1 MNIHKNARLTPLRRE
16 EMAVAVLGGRLT
28 KAQAARLYGVSLKIV
43 SRWTERFRISGRA
56 AMTDRS
62 SRPTRSPR
70 QMGQD
75 IVERI
80 LHLRRQRLTGK
91 HIAMETGVSPAT
103 VSRILRRAKLSRMK
117 DIDPVEPVIR
127 YEYAEPGGLIHLDI
141 KRLGRFE
148 RVGHRITGNRTGQS
162 NARGVGWEYVHVC
175 IDDASRIAF
184 TDIFPDEK
192 AISAIAFLK
201 AAVAY
206 YASLGVTVTRVMTD
220 NGACYIAKE
229 FAKACKALDLKHI
242 RTKPYTPKTNG
253 KAERFIQTALREW
266 AYARAYPS
274 SQIRKAHLPNWT
286 HMYNWHR
293 PHSGLK
299 SKTPISRLGLN
310 RDNLLTL
317 HN

>member
-1 MNIHKNARLTPLRRE
+1 MNIHKNARLTPSRRE

-28 KAQAARLYGVSLKIV
+28 KAEAASRYGVSAKIV
-43 SRWTERFRISGRA
+43 SRWTDRFRISGRS

-62 SRPTRSPR
+62 SRPACSPR
-70 QMGQD
+70 QTDEG

-80 LHLRRQRLTGK
+80 VHLRQQRLTGK
-91 HIAMETGVSPAT
+91 HIAMETGVSPTT
-103 VSRILRRAKLSRMK
+103 VSRVLRRAKLSRMK
-117 DIDPVEPVIR
+117 DIGPVAPVIR

-148 RVGHRITGNRTGQS
+148 RVGHRITGDRMGQS
-162 NARGVGWEYVHVC
+162 NSRGVGWEYVHVC

-206 YASLGVTVTRVMTD
+206 YARLGVMVTRVMTD

-229 FAKACKALDLKHI
+229 FAKACKGAW
-242 RTKPYTPKTNG
+242 P
-253 KAERFIQTALREW
+253 Q
-266 AYARAYPS
+266 
-274 SQIRKAHLPNWT
+274 AH
-286 HMYNWHR
+286 
-293 PHSGLK
+293 
-299 SKTPISRLGLN
+299 
-310 RDNLLTL
+310 
-317 HN
+317 